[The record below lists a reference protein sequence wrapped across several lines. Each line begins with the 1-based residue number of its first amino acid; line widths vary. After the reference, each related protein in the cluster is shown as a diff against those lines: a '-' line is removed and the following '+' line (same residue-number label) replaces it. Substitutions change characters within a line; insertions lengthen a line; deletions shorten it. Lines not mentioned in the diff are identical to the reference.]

1 MGLLFLAG
9 SDALLFHTGLYRS
22 ILAPGSS
29 AGSFEA
35 AVDRLRALPAD
46 PTRDVLVLGDSRI
59 YEGLLPATAGE
70 ASHGLR
76 FIKAA
81 VPGTTPRCWIYL
93 AQGVDP
99 GAKRYRAIVVPVDTY
114 ADDDSAIGALD
125 GNDRPFDLRYLVY
138 RIPPGGAWPLA
149 SSFTDPRKKVGDTV
163 DLLLRAPLLRDDLQ
177 DLLTDPAGRAAAL
190 RRKAQGLPP
199 LGTLET
205 RDTSLRGLSADFAA
219 GTLHAPPQPGP
230 AERGELERQI
240 LRPVLPSPAYG
251 NYRRRWLG
259 ALVARY
265 RAAGT
270 PVIFVRIPTRPLH
283 RDVAQPSGSRVELA
297 HAGAV
302 LLPQDAYVALERPE
316 LFADHDHLNVA
327 GARRFSTLLGAGVAA
342 ALVRPPP
349 QPALPTPAP
358 APPRGA
364 QPAPAPAHVALRPPT
379 VYLGLGLPIAFQ
391 SYEFVAFF
399 ALCALLFYILPRR
412 LRFGMLLLASWYF
425 YARWNAWYLVFLWA
439 LTLSDFALGIA
450 LERARGAWARRAL
463 LYAGVGANLAFL
475 GSLKYANFTGATLGA
490 LAGHHAPLWNVDWLV
505 PVGISFH
512 TFQSI
517 SYLADVYA
525 GRLPAMR
532 KPVDYA
538 LYIAFFP
545 QLLAG
550 PIVRAGRFFGELG
563 GWVVPGGDDVLRGLG
578 EIALGLFKKTAIA
591 DQFAGLSDAYFANPA
606 AQPGAPAAW
615 AAALAFA
622 FQIYFDFSGYSD
634 IAIGCAR
641 LLGFDFPANFRRP
654 YLSASIGEFWRRW
667 HISLSTWLR
676 DYVYVPLGGNR
687 GGSAATARNLMLT
700 MLLGGLWHGASWTFV
715 AWGGYHGA
723 LLIAERALGIGRGR
737 DEPRGA
743 TRLLR
748 VALTFVLV
756 CLGWILFRAGTFG
769 VAATVL
775 HAAFAGGPGAWPIPW
790 WPLALV
796 AAAAGVAV
804 AQERGWNPLALRV
817 HPAAYGV
824 ALGGLV
830 FALQLLAWPGEA
842 APFVYFKF

>member
-1 MGLLFLAG
+1 
-9 SDALLFHTGLYRS
+9 
-22 ILAPGSS
+22 
-29 AGSFEA
+29 
-35 AVDRLRALPAD
+35 
-46 PTRDVLVLGDSRI
+46 
-59 YEGLLPATAGE
+59 
-70 ASHGLR
+70 
-76 FIKAA
+76 
-81 VPGTTPRCWIYL
+81 
-93 AQGVDP
+93 
-99 GAKRYRAIVVPVDTY
+99 
-114 ADDDSAIGALD
+114 
-125 GNDRPFDLRYLVY
+125 
-138 RIPPGGAWPLA
+138 
-149 SSFTDPRKKVGDTV
+149 
-163 DLLLRAPLLRDDLQ
+163 
-177 DLLTDPAGRAAAL
+177 
-190 RRKAQGLPP
+190 
-199 LGTLET
+199 
-205 RDTSLRGLSADFAA
+205 
-219 GTLHAPPQPGP
+219 
-230 AERGELERQI
+230 
-240 LRPVLPSPAYG
+240 
-251 NYRRRWLG
+251 
-259 ALVARY
+259 
-265 RAAGT
+265 
-270 PVIFVRIPTRPLH
+270 
-283 RDVAQPSGSRVELA
+283 
-297 HAGAV
+297 
-302 LLPQDAYVALERPE
+302 
-316 LFADHDHLNVA
+316 
-327 GARRFSTLLGAGVAA
+327 
-342 ALVRPPP
+342 
-349 QPALPTPAP
+349 
-358 APPRGA
+358 
-364 QPAPAPAHVALRPPT
+364 
-379 VYLGLGLPIAFQ
+379 
-391 SYEFVAFF
+391 
-399 ALCALLFYILPRR
+399 
-412 LRFGMLLLASWYF
+412 
-425 YARWNAWYLVFLWA
+425 
-439 LTLSDFALGIA
+439 
-450 LERARGAWARRAL
+450 
-463 LYAGVGANLAFL
+463 
-475 GSLKYANFTGATLGA
+475 
-490 LAGHHAPLWNVDWLV
+490 
-505 PVGISFH
+505 
-512 TFQSI
+512 
-517 SYLADVYA
+517 
-525 GRLPAMR
+525 MR

-563 GWVVPGGDDVLRGLG
+563 GWVAPGGDDVLRGLG